1 MNKFKYFID
10 DILFV
15 SKLTQVSNKK
25 LRIFLSVLIANV
37 TVLMDIL
44 IILIFSTFFN
54 SELSV
59 SNKLII
65 YFISNQAT
73 LPLLVIMRFL
83 FVLLDKLN
91 LKYLQLQVSK
101 NLKSFFLDETFKKS
115 NYTIGDTTYFINQLT
130 DHVSYF
136 YGAFGLVMSSSIQ
149 MIVYALFLVST
160 NYDAVLV
167 FLLTSLVLFFPTK
180 YLLKKG
186 RKSMDD
192 TFKFGQKI
200 NQNTQR
206 VIENIYLIKI
216 LNTYKK
222 EFEKFSKNNSLFA
235 KSQFKNYYF
244 NNLNSLIPNFLVT
257 FTLSMLIIFFNFI
270 KYLSLE
276 FIGVTLR
283 LVQTLGVLNN
293 GLNMLINSHVHM
305 DNLKQIVE
313 NSKSIKDSQEIH
325 EVIDKENIVEL
336 ENVHFRFFSEN
347 ENIFDSLNLN
357 IKKNTHTVITGPNGS
372 GKSTLLGIIAGILIP
387 GQGQIRHSF
396 KKIGYVGVKP
406 LIIDGTLKENI
417 LYGNKEK
424 VSDEVIIKYI
434 NELMLFNENEFDLS
448 MKVSSLSLSS
458 GQIQKIGFIRALIS
472 KIDFL
477 ILDEST
483 SNLDD
488 NSKLL
493 LFNMIKEREL
503 SIVNSTH
510 NPQDFDY
517 DLEIKIKVDPANKKR
532 SLIT

>member
-1 MNKFKYFID
+1 
-10 DILFV
+10 
-15 SKLTQVSNKK
+15 
-25 LRIFLSVLIANV
+25 
-37 TVLMDIL
+37 
-44 IILIFSTFFN
+44 
-54 SELSV
+54 
-59 SNKLII
+59 
-65 YFISNQAT
+65 
-73 LPLLVIMRFL
+73 
-83 FVLLDKLN
+83 
-91 LKYLQLQVSK
+91 
-101 NLKSFFLDETFKKS
+101 
-115 NYTIGDTTYFINQLT
+115 
-130 DHVSYF
+130 
-136 YGAFGLVMSSSIQ
+136 
-149 MIVYALFLVST
+149 
-160 NYDAVLV
+160 
-167 FLLTSLVLFFPTK
+167 
-180 YLLKKG
+180 
-186 RKSMDD
+186 MDD

-313 NSKSIKDSQEIH
+313 NSKTIKDSQEIH
-325 EVIDKENIVEL
+325 EVIDEKNVVEL

-357 IKKNTHTVITGPNGS
+357 IKKNTHTVLTGPNGS

-387 GQGQIRHSF
+387 GQGQIRHNF

-417 LYGNKEK
+417 LYGNKEE

-434 NELMLFNENEFDLS
+434 DEFMLFNENEFDLS

-472 KIDFL
+472 EIDFL

-488 NSKLL
+488 SSKLL
-493 LFNMIKEREL
+493 LFNMIKKRNI
-503 SIVNSTH
+503 SIINSTH

-517 DLEIKIKVDPANKKR
+517 ELEIKIKVDPVNKKR
-532 SLIT
+532 SLFYLKK